1 MLILGAAGRDFH
13 NFNVVYR
20 DDPATE
26 VVAFTA
32 AQIPG
37 IVGRRYPPALAGPR
51 YPGGIPIEPEE
62 TFETLVREHA
72 VDLVVFAYSD
82 VSHEHVMHLASR
94 ALAAGAD
101 FALLGPRRTMLHT
114 TRPIVAVTAVRT
126 GCGKGAVSRRLVEIL
141 RRRGRRVAVV
151 RHPMPY
157 GDLAAQRVQRF
168 ATLADIDRAGVTLE
182 EREEYEPHVAMGVVV
197 WAGVDYAAILERVEA
212 EADVI
217 VWDGGNNDFPFFT
230 PTLHLCLVDPHRA
243 GHESRFHP
251 GETNLRLADVVV
263 VVKEDSADPAQ
274 VDAVKAAARTLNP
287 RARLVDS
294 RLPIQVEDP
303 QHLRGRRVLAVED
316 GPTLTH
322 GGLPAGAAELAAR
335 RFGATLVDPRPYARG
350 SLQQVFR
357 EYPMLGPVLP
367 AVGYGA
373 EQMADLRATID
384 AVPCDVVLLGR
395 GSISAGFSR
404 SVSRWFACTTR
415 SRKPVD
421 RASTRSS
428 GISDGRPTSVTEA
441 RGRCPAGIRP

>member
-1 MLILGAAGRDFH
+1 VLILGAAGRDFH

-20 DDPATE
+20 NDPSTE

-37 IVGRRYPPALAGPR
+37 IARRRYPPVLAGPR

-62 TFETLVREHA
+62 ALETLVREHA

-82 VSHEHVMHLASR
+82 VSHEQVMHLASR

-101 FALLGPRRTMLHT
+101 FALLGPRRTMLRT
-114 TRPIVAVTAVRT
+114 TRPVVAVTAVRT

-141 RRRGRRVAVV
+141 RGRGRQVAVV

-168 ATLADIDRAGVTLE
+168 ATFADLDRAGVTLE
-182 EREEYEPHVAMGVVV
+182 EREEYEPHLAMGVVV
-197 WAGVDYAAILERVEA
+197 WAGVDYAAILARVEA

-217 VWDGGNNDFPFFT
+217 IWDGGNNDFPFFT

-263 VVKEDSADPAQ
+263 VMKEDSAGSAQ
-274 VDAVKAAARTLNP
+274 VEAVKAAARVLNP
-287 RARLVDS
+287 RARLVDT
-294 RLPIQVEDP
+294 RLPIRVEDP
-303 QHLRGRRVLAVED
+303 EPLRGRRVLAVDD

-322 GGLPAGAAELAAR
+322 GGLPAGAAALAAR
-335 RFGATLVDPRPYARG
+335 RFGATLVDPRPYAKG
-350 SLQQVFR
+350 SIQRVLQ

-367 AVGYGA
+367 AVGYDPQ
-373 EQMADLRATID
+373 QMADLRATID
-384 AVPCDVVLLGR
+384 AVPCDLVLLGTPIDLGR
-395 GSISAGFSR
+395 VLALR
-404 SVSRWFACTTR
+404 Q
-415 SRKPVD
+415 PVV
-421 RASTRSS
+421 RVHYE
-428 GISDGRPTSVTEA
+428 IEEVGRPGFDEIL
-441 RGRCPAGIRP
+441 GNL